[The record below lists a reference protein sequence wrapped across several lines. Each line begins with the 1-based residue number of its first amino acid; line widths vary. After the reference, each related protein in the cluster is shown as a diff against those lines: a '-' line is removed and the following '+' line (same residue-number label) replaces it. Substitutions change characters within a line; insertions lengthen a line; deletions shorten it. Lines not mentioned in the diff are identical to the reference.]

1 MFDFHTNR
9 MNKIG
14 KILFAMS
21 LTIVGS
27 GAYAQH
33 TLDDSGINA
42 GFFDSSF
49 DKDINFSDFHL
60 PPLAVLFENAKSNP
74 EILRMAKLQEI
85 AQAEVTKQK
94 KHIFSYVYGHASYSY
109 GKTDMWGNGS
119 STYSTMIYQFQGSE
133 QNYWNVGV
141 NVSVPLEDVL
151 DLSHSVKRKRLLV
164 EEAQFQKDKAYDEL
178 KLEIVTLYVRITNN
192 LAALRSAGVNAA
204 IYQGAGELNEVEFH
218 QGNMEIEDYAY
229 TGLRGQSAVNNYQGL
244 LTQITTDIVTLE
256 ILSHTPILTNTT
268 TEITLESGIEKSRKE
283 IAKENKAME
292 KHIKKV
298 VEEQRAKEVEVIKA
312 EREKEKQEQK
322 QAEKDAKQAEKD
334 AKQAA
339 KNKKK

>member
-1 MFDFHTNR
+1 M
-9 MNKIG
+9 
-14 KILFAMS
+14 
-21 LTIVGS
+21 
-27 GAYAQH
+27 
-33 TLDDSGINA
+33 
-42 GFFDSSF
+42 
-49 DKDINFSDFHL
+49 
-60 PPLAVLFENAKSNP
+60 
-74 EILRMAKLQEI
+74 
-85 AQAEVTKQK
+85 
-94 KHIFSYVYGHASYSY
+94 
-109 GKTDMWGNGS
+109 
-119 STYSTMIYQFQGSE
+119 
-133 QNYWNVGV
+133 
-141 NVSVPLEDVL
+141 
-151 DLSHSVKRKRLLV
+151 
-164 EEAQFQKDKAYDEL
+164 
-178 KLEIVTLYVRITNN
+178 RITNN

-334 AKQAA
+334 AKQAEKDAKQAA

>member
-1 MFDFHTNR
+1 
-9 MNKIG
+9 MNTLK
-14 KILFAMS
+14 KTLFA
-21 LTIVGS
+21 IVLLLGNLKVD
-27 GAYAQH
+27 AQTN
-33 TLDDSGINA
+33 TLDDSGITA

-74 EILRMAKLQEI
+74 TILQLAKVQEI
-85 AQAEVTKQK
+85 QQAEVTKQK

-109 GKTDMWGNGS
+109 GKTDMWGNNS
-119 STYSTMIYQFQGSE
+119 STMSTMIYQFQGAE

-151 DLSHSVKRKRLLV
+151 DLSHAVKRKRLLV
-164 EEAQFQKDKAYDEL
+164 EEAQLKKDIAFDQL
-178 KLEIVTLYVRITNN
+178 KLQIVTLYVRITNN
-192 LAALRSAGVNAA
+192 LQALRNAGVNAA

-229 TGLRGQSAVNNYQGL
+229 TGLRGQSAVSNYQGL

-268 TEITLESGIEKSRKE
+268 TEITIDSGIEKSKKE
-283 IAKENKAME
+283 IEKENKAME
-292 KHIKKV
+292 KHIKEV
-298 VEEQRAKEVEVIKA
+298 MEMQR
-312 EREKEKQEQK
+312 EREKEIKELQVKKEKEKKEGNEKKADEDSKEGKKEQ
-322 QAEKDAKQAEKD
+322 
-334 AKQAA
+334 
-339 KNKKK
+339 

>member
-1 MFDFHTNR
+1 
-9 MNKIG
+9 MNTLK
-14 KILFAMS
+14 KTLFA
-21 LTIVGS
+21 IVLLS
-27 GAYAQH
+27 GNLKVDAQTN
-33 TLDDSGINA
+33 TLDDSGITA

-74 EILRMAKLQEI
+74 TILQLAKVQEI
-85 AQAEVTKQK
+85 QQAEVTKQK

-109 GKTDMWGNGS
+109 GKTDMWGNNS
-119 STYSTMIYQFQGSE
+119 STMSTMIYQFQGAE

-151 DLSHSVKRKRLLV
+151 DLSHAVKRKRLLV
-164 EEAQFQKDKAYDEL
+164 EEAQLKKDIAFDQL
-178 KLEIVTLYVRITNN
+178 KLQIVTLYVRITNN
-192 LAALRSAGVNAA
+192 LQALRNAGVNAA

-229 TGLRGQSAVNNYQGL
+229 TGLRGQSAVSNYQGL

-268 TEITLESGIEKSRKE
+268 TEITIDSGIEKSKKE
-283 IAKENKAME
+283 IEKENKAME
-292 KHIKKV
+292 KHIK
-298 VEEQRAKEVEVIKA
+298 EVMEMQ
-312 EREKEKQEQK
+312 REKEKEIKELQVKKEKEKKEGNEKKADEDSKEGKKEQ
-322 QAEKDAKQAEKD
+322 
-334 AKQAA
+334 
-339 KNKKK
+339 